1 MFRIP
6 GIPVHNSGGGG
17 GDGRRQTKPYRHPSP
32 FITYNDKINHDEEE
46 SYDGTSPD
54 TKSLLTNHWVNVHAN
69 SFQPIVRENLT
80 PPANSPLLYV
90 HATVPTREVVID
102 TRAGMSDEEEE
113 DTTPL
118 KKDDEDTPPPKDDD
132 DADNE
137 VDSILKDERLQQRY
151 DQRRK
156 YKRQRSR
163 SRMSMVCGRKTP
175 AERAKRRRLLNNDEP
190 VQLEIKN
197 TNKPNVLSSIMKYA
211 KYPVYVSSN
220 IMSVYLVLS
229 YMGVDVSQ
237 YTANLTRVSTSLLRH
252 INSAAARGGAMADVL
267 GRLTP
272 GALMERLVAPLAAS
286 LAALK

>member
-6 GIPVHNSGGGG
+6 GIPVHNSGDGGG
-17 GDGRRQTKPYRHPSP
+17 GGRRQTKPYRHPSP

-46 SYDGTSPD
+46 SYDGD

-90 HATVPTREVVID
+90 PTREVVMD

-118 KKDDEDTPPPKDDD
+118 KKDDEDTPPPKDDDD

-163 SRMSMVCGRKTP
+163 SRMSMVCGGGGRKTP
-175 AERAKRRRLLNNDEP
+175 AGRAKRRRPLNNDGP

-197 TNKPNVLSSIMKYA
+197 TNKPSILSSIMKYA

-252 INSAAARGGAMADVL
+252 INSAAAGGGAMADVL

-272 GALMERLVAPLAAS
+272 GALMNASERLVAPLAAS